1 MTSSVRSIL
10 DKPLCQL
17 TEDDIAQLT
26 REDCRKFLKDKGM
39 RRPSWNKSQAI
50 QQVISLKALLEGT
63 GDDSD
68 AAKCKTLKRIVVSSS
83 PSENPLP
90 RGNSDSP
97 ESGKEQSVGGGTD
110 MEEVIPCRQKDSGES
125 AMHID
130 VGSSPAKPAQKVVS
144 PRKTASE
151 DLLSQMTI
159 FYLGKVNVYEKVSP
173 DKARAIMQLAASPIP
188 SPHNEPSNG
197 NTAVWSFSSHMQP
210 LHERVGPLPPRA
222 TTAHGMP
229 AGAISP
235 DFEGQHNRKVLLQKY
250 FDKKKDRVKFKSRKD
265 LGPTSSGLEMLGNQQ
280 IRVPVVDG
288 QLSTSTTGS
297 SPPRGFV
304 HGKDH
309 LSFS

>member
-17 TEDDIAQLT
+17 TEDDISQLT

-110 MEEVIPCRQKDSGES
+110 MEEVIPSRQKNSGES

-130 VGSSPAKPAQKVVS
+130 VGSPPAEPAQNVLS
-144 PRKTASE
+144 PRKIAPE
-151 DLLSQMTI
+151 DPLSQMTI
-159 FYLGKVNVYEKVSP
+159 FYRGKVNVYEKVSP
-173 DKARAIMQLAASPIP
+173 DKARAIMLFAASPIP
-188 SPHNEPSNG
+188 SPHNIPLSG
-197 NTAVWSFSSHMQP
+197 SMAVWSFSSHMQAS
-210 LHERVGPLPPRA
+210 HERVGPLPPRS
-222 TTAHGMP
+222 TTAHGMS
-229 AGAISP
+229 AGVISP
-235 DFEGQHNRKVLLQKY
+235 DLEGQHNRKVSLQKY
-250 FDKKKDRVKFKSRKD
+250 FDKKKDRVKFKSRKE
-265 LGPTSSGLEMLGNQQ
+265 LGATSSGLEMFVNPQ

-288 QLSTSTTGS
+288 QLSRSTTGS
-297 SPPRGFV
+297 SPPRGCV
-304 HGKDH
+304 HGKDS